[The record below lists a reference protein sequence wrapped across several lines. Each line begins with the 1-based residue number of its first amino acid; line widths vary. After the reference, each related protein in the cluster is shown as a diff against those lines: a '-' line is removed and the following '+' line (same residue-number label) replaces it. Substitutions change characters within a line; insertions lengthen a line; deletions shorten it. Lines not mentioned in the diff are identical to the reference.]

1 MAESK
6 ANILQY
12 LEQLQYHHRSRM
24 TKPARSVLSSLG
36 FLHLLV
42 LVTLGVWTT
51 ACGGGEEESGPPVAT
66 PTFSMS
72 RDRVAIGSPVTLSYK
87 FQVASDAKFDADYW
101 VFVHFLNPDGEQMWT
116 DDHLPPT
123 PTSRW
128 QPGQTIEYKRT
139 VFVPNYPYV
148 GEASV
153 RLGIYSQQT
162 QRRLALSA
170 PEASRR
176 EYLVGK
182 FQLVS
187 PSENVL
193 LVDREGWHPAE
204 VAPDNPSSEWKWTQ
218 KRAVLSFKNPKKD
231 ATFYIEYDA
240 RTDLFTPPQ
249 QVTISSAGQ
258 QIATFAAD
266 SRERK
271 LLTFPISAAQF
282 GPDEMSQLVLEL
294 DRTFNPA
301 GGDPREL
308 GIRVFHTFLEA
319 K

>member
-1 MAESK
+1 
-6 ANILQY
+6 
-12 LEQLQYHHRSRM
+12 M
-24 TKPARSVLSSLG
+24 TKPVRSVLSSLV
-36 FLHLLV
+36 FLRLLV
-42 LVTLGVWTT
+42 LVALAVGIT
-51 ACGGGEEESGPPVAT
+51 ACGGEEDNSGPPVAT

-87 FQVASDAKFDADYW
+87 FQVAPDAKFDGDYW

-148 GEASV
+148 GEAAV
-153 RLGIYSQQT
+153 RLGIYSQQN
-162 QRRLALSA
+162 QRRLALSGT
-170 PEASRR
+170 EASRR

-187 PSENVL
+187 PTENIL
-193 LVDREGWHPAE
+193 LVDKEGWHPAE

-218 KRAVLSFKNPKKD
+218 KRSVLSFKNPKKD

-240 RTDLFTPPQ
+240 RADLFTPPQ
-249 QVTISSAGQ
+249 QVTISSGGQ
-258 QIATFAAD
+258 PVATFAAD
-266 SRERK
+266 SREKK
-271 LLTFPISAAQF
+271 LLTFPIAAAQF
-282 GPDEMSQLVLEL
+282 GQDEMAQLVLEL
-294 DRTFNPA
+294 DRTFNPG
-301 GGDPREL
+301 GGDTREL
-308 GIRVFHTFLEA
+308 GIRVFHTFVEV